1 MKVWSTAPPRPFCKG
16 NPGMSYV
23 FRSQWTSCQVTGKQA
38 VKFLRNS
45 NLQIFRL
52 YLTRM
57 KFESPVLSSV
67 VCVCTSTP
75 MIHTSLIPYI
85 FDLLAVSFSSG
96 DAKEEKC
103 SFSLPV
109 TTFATYSFPPIPNPH
124 NFLLPPPS
132 CHHSLLCHLLIPS
145 REGYDECGISAK
157 AALQGP
163 LQQTRSEQLIQ
174 HKQGWLRFVLRGR

>member
-67 VCVCTSTP
+67 VCVHLHTYDTRLWFPIYLTSWLFP
-75 MIHTSLIPYI
+75 SALEMRR
-85 FDLLAVSFSSG
+85 
-96 DAKEEKC
+96 KC

-132 CHHSLLCHLLIPS
+132 CYHSLLCHLLIPS

-174 HKQGWLRFVLRGR
+174 HKQGWLCFVLCGR

>member
-67 VCVCTSTP
+67 VCVHLHTYDTRLWFPIYLTSW
-75 MIHTSLIPYI
+75 
-85 FDLLAVSFSSG
+85 LLPSALEMRRKKSAHFHS
-96 DAKEEKC
+96 
-103 SFSLPV
+103 
-109 TTFATYSFPPIPNPH
+109 
-124 NFLLPPPS
+124 LLPPLPLTRFLPSLILTTSS
-132 CHHSLLCHLLIPS
+132 CH
-145 REGYDECGISAK
+145 
-157 AALQGP
+157 P
-163 LQQTRSEQLIQ
+163 LAVTTVC
-174 HKQGWLRFVLRGR
+174 FVTSSSPPERDMMSVE